1 MFFRERSPRGRIESR
16 SRPRARAPELVT
28 LHQHTHT
35 VRVAKRRRAKIPILQ
50 EIYFVI
56 HMSENISLRLP
67 QDTIEALDEIA
78 KKERKDRST
87 LIREILDEGIKEK
100 RVNLAVELYRRK
112 EATGWQASK
121 LAGVSLRKFYEAL
134 QTRGVLLQYDERD
147 LEEDL
152 KALRGE

>member
-1 MFFRERSPRGRIESR
+1 MP
-16 SRPRARAPELVT
+16 
-28 LHQHTHT
+28 
-35 VRVAKRRRAKIPILQ
+35 
-50 EIYFVI
+50 
-56 HMSENISLRLP
+56 ENISLRLP

-78 KKERKDRST
+78 RKERKDRST

-100 RVNLAVELYRRK
+100 RVDLAVELYRRK

>member
-1 MFFRERSPRGRIESR
+1 
-16 SRPRARAPELVT
+16 
-28 LHQHTHT
+28 
-35 VRVAKRRRAKIPILQ
+35 
-50 EIYFVI
+50 
-56 HMSENISLRLP
+56 MSENISLRLP
-67 QDTIEALDEIA
+67 QDTIQKLDDIA

-100 RVNLAVELYRRK
+100 RIDLAAELYRKK

-134 QTRGVLLQYDERD
+134 QTRGILIQYDEKD
-147 LEEDL
+147 LETDL